1 MRAGVVDLV
10 LSLGVGVGAGAYAV
24 ELYCRTLRAHTASIV
39 AAARPRRGGAVAL
52 SFDEVYAAPPSP
64 QPNQLYATFA
74 QGWNAAVGSLR
85 KVVADIFVRPP
96 PGGASSSS

>member
-1 MRAGVVDLV
+1 
-10 LSLGVGVGAGAYAV
+10 
-24 ELYCRTLRAHTASIV
+24 
-39 AAARPRRGGAVAL
+39 VAL